1 MTGGSKAKA
10 MLLVEPRH
18 MSATSLPVPDVERGG
33 WLAIEATGL
42 SGLDVQAWLGAND
55 LRYPLI
61 PGHEVVGRVASAGT
75 DVGFPVGS
83 RVVVESSIRCGA
95 CRRCT
100 NGLASCNLRRP
111 VNAYGRL
118 PSTEPP
124 ALWGG
129 LAEYL
134 YLDPA
139 ARLHLVSDDIP
150 AVVATF
156 AHPLASGFT
165 WAVEAPELQPGE
177 NVLVM
182 GPGPR
187 GLSALIAARSAGAGW
202 VGVTG
207 LAHDGDRL
215 DLARSLGADMTA
227 SVEHGDIASSVA
239 NSLGTRP
246 DVVIDVTSSDPE
258 AIYMG
263 LDLVR
268 AGGRVVL
275 ASTKGA
281 NTVTQLF
288 SDIVV
293 LKELTLKGVFGA
305 TSAGYHWAT
314 RQLEVDARLDQLVS
328 HEFPLDEAD
337 RAIQAAGGLLG
348 REELISVA
356 VTF

>member
-1 MTGGSKAKA
+1 
-10 MLLVEPRH
+10 
-18 MSATSLPVPDVERGG
+18 
-33 WLAIEATGL
+33 
-42 SGLDVQAWLGAND
+42 
-55 LRYPLI
+55 
-61 PGHEVVGRVASAGT
+61 
-75 DVGFPVGS
+75 
-83 RVVVESSIRCGA
+83 
-95 CRRCT
+95 
-100 NGLASCNLRRP
+100 
-111 VNAYGRL
+111 
-118 PSTEPP
+118 
-124 ALWGG
+124 
-129 LAEYL
+129 
-134 YLDPA
+134 
-139 ARLHLVSDDIP
+139 
-150 AVVATF
+150 
-156 AHPLASGFT
+156 
-165 WAVEAPELQPGE
+165 
-177 NVLVM
+177 
-182 GPGPR
+182 
-187 GLSALIAARSAGAGW
+187 
-202 VGVTG
+202 
-207 LAHDGDRL
+207 
-215 DLARSLGADMTA
+215 MTA
-227 SVEHGDIASSVA
+227 TVEHGDIASSVA